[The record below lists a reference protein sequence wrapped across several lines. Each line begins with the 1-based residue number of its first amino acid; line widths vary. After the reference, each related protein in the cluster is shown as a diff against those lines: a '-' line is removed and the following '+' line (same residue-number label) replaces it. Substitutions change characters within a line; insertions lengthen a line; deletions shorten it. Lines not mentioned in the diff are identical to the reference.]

1 MNSPVLIGIGAGLVS
16 AVLFASTMTGSVLA
30 MALFYITAMPGFL
43 AGLGWGSQAGIIAAL
58 TGAGL
63 ASVLLTPLAGLGYFL
78 TLGLPIAI
86 LCYLTLLARPAEEAE
101 QTGVGGNT
109 ASGAMEWYPP
119 GRILAWTALMAGC
132 VAALSVP
139 LFGMDV
145 ETYRANLKEILDRT
159 FLNQLPE
166 DLPQGLDKE
175 KMAPVIELLIRA
187 LPAAS
192 AIVWFAIMLLN
203 MWTAARIANVSGRF
217 IRPWPDFS
225 QMNYPGG
232 LALGF
237 IASLLGTFAPGIPGI
252 IATGFAGAFLVA
264 YVLLGLVVLHV
275 MARKAPLS
283 FIFLGLLYLG
293 IFLFGWVALIVAI
306 VGIGEPIFKLRER
319 ALRSGPSPPPD
330 ND

>member
-1 MNSPVLIGIGAGLVS
+1 MNSPILIGIGAGLVS
-16 AVLFASTMTGSVLA
+16 AVLFASTMTGSALA
-30 MALFYITAMPGFL
+30 MALFYITALPGFL
-43 AGLGWGSQAGIIAAL
+43 AGLGWGTQVGFIAAL

-63 ASVLLTPLAGLGYFL
+63 TSVLLTPLAGVGYFL

-86 LCYLTLLARPAEEAE
+86 LCHLALLARPAEEAE
-101 QTGVGGNT
+101 GAAQST
-109 ASGAMEWYPP
+109 SGAMEWYPP
-119 GRILAWTALMAGC
+119 GHIVAWTALMAGG

-145 ETYRANLKEILDRT
+145 ETYRANLQEILDKT

-166 DLPQGLDKE
+166 GMPKGLDKE
-175 KMAPVIELLIRA
+175 KIAPVIELLIRA

-192 AIVWFAIMLLN
+192 AIVWFGVMLLN
-203 MWTAARIANVSGRF
+203 MWTAARISAVSGRL
-217 IRPWPDFS
+217 IRPWPDLTM
-225 QMNYPGG
+225 MNYPSS

-237 IASLLGTFAPGIPGI
+237 VASLLGTFTPGIPGI

-264 YVLLGLVVLHV
+264 YVLLGLVVMHA
-275 MARKAPLS
+275 MARKTPLR
-283 FIFLGLLYLG
+283 FLFLGLLYMG
-293 IFLFGWVALIVAI
+293 IFLFGWVALVVAI

-319 ALRSGPSPPPD
+319 ALGTGPTPPPD